1 MSTLMVASS
10 GGHLRELHHLA
21 PRIRGHDG
29 DLVWVT
35 VDNLQSRSLLAG
47 EAMIHVRDHLP
58 RDARPV
64 LLNLWLASNILRT
77 RRVRHVICTGAAGVA
92 LSFLPVAWIR
102 GVPAHYIEL
111 STRVSAPSPT
121 GRLVHRLPGVRCY
134 SQYPTWSGWHYRGS
148 VLDGFAVLDVT
159 PPLPPLRRVVVTLGT
174 SPHGFRALVTGL
186 LRVIPA
192 GVETLWQT
200 GSTPVADLP
209 IRARPWLSP
218 DELAGALRQADVVV
232 THAGVGATLD
242 ALDAGRCPIVVPRRP
257 TAGEQVDDH
266 QLQLAA
272 ELERRGLAISCTC
285 SELSLETLAGA
296 ASRRVV
302 RTGVPAPFDLVV

>member
-1 MSTLMVASS
+1 
-10 GGHLRELHHLA
+10 
-21 PRIRGHDG
+21 
-29 DLVWVT
+29 
-35 VDNLQSRSLLAG
+35 
-47 EAMIHVRDHLP
+47 
-58 RDARPV
+58 
-64 LLNLWLASNILRT
+64 
-77 RRVRHVICTGAAGVA
+77 
-92 LSFLPVAWIR
+92 
-102 GVPAHYIEL
+102 
-111 STRVSAPSPT
+111 
-121 GRLVHRLPGVRCY
+121 
-134 SQYPTWSGWHYRGS
+134 